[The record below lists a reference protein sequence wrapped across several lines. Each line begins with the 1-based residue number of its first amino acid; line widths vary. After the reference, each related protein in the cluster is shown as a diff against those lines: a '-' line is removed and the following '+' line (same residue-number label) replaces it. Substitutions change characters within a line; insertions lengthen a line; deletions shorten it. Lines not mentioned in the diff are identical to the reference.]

1 MGLLKPSF
9 DESNR
14 EPAPRA
20 YRALAAIAR
29 LVIPLRAR
37 TRWSGQQHIPTSG
50 PAIVVANHI
59 SNVDPVLL
67 GEFLIWNG
75 RWPRFLG
82 KASIWKVPVLGWII
96 AKADQIPVYR
106 DSQRAAESL
115 VHAREALD
123 AGKLVAIYPEGTITA
138 DPDGWPMTGRRGAA
152 TLALASGAPVIP
164 VVQVGADQILGGR
177 HVSLTGLFG
186 RRKDVSVTAGP
197 PIDLTRYLSLEP
209 TKQVLDEV
217 TDLFL
222 DTLTS
227 MRAQVAGLTPPAG
240 RFDLRQGRRVEQVT
254 GPDE

>member
-115 VHAREALD
+115 VHATEALD

-177 HVSLTGLFG
+177 HVSLKGLFG

-197 PIDLTRYLSLEP
+197 PIDLTRYLGLEP

-227 MRAQVAGLTPPAG
+227 MRAQVTGLTPPAG

>member
-1 MGLLKPSF
+1 MGLLKPHF
-9 DESNR
+9 DETNR

-20 YRALAAIAR
+20 YRALAAIGR
-29 LVIPLRAR
+29 LLVPLRAR
-37 TRWSGQQHIPTSG
+37 THWSGQEHIPATG

-67 GEFLIWNG
+67 GEFLIWSG

-82 KASIWKVPVLGWII
+82 KASIWRVPVLGWII

-106 DSQRAAESL
+106 DSDRAAESL
-115 VHAREALD
+115 VHAREALE

-164 VVQVGADQILGGR
+164 VMQVGADQILGGR
-177 HVSLTGLFG
+177 YVSLKGLFG

-222 DTLTS
+222 DTLTA
-227 MRAQVAGLTPPAG
+227 MRAQATGLTPPSG
-240 RFDLRQGRRVEQVT
+240 RFDLRQGRRVEQVA
-254 GPDE
+254 GPGE

>member
-1 MGLLKPSF
+1 MLKPHF
-9 DESNR
+9 DETNR

-115 VHAREALD
+115 VHATEALD

-177 HVSLTGLFG
+177 HVSLRGLFG

-197 PIDLTRYLSLEP
+197 PIDLTRYLGLEP

-227 MRAQVAGLTPPAG
+227 MRAQVTGLTPPAG